1 MRLSA
6 LVPVLAPVMLLTA
19 CTGKTINMGDDTG
32 DTSND
37 SADDTADDVPPD
49 FTFALSGDWAGST
62 LTLTWLDF
70 TSLGSEQIELGAA
83 GYSAPV
89 EDDSTGVPFGV
100 PPEADMQEIDPDN
113 APGMKLAGYLPGLH
127 LDADGDGLQSGDEP
141 YTGVGLAW
149 PVYVSGT
156 IPSDFADMGLVEG
169 WNALEF
175 LPDGALPVTRDIT
188 AIPLDASLAERT
200 SITVGGSYTGEDGAS
215 VVFVSSLLFEGGTV
229 DAFLYDG
236 ALSDPWSVTLDGPPD
251 ADHFS
256 ELEGVGMAALEVPI
270 AYMDSDGSGGFTDR
284 DTPLYAACADG
295 LPVGLLY
302 LPGITDLLT
311 GWSLTVQGVGS
322 GWVGMSLADSGGVVL
337 TDPQLQDL
345 AMDDSCTL

>member
-1 MRLSA
+1 MRVIA
-6 LVPVLAPVMLLTA
+6 LVPFLAPVVLLAA

-32 DTSND
+32 DT
-37 SADDTADDVPPD
+37 ADDTADDVPPD
-49 FTFALSGDWAGST
+49 FTFALTGDWPGST

-70 TSLGSEQIELGAA
+70 TSLGSEQPQLGAVA
-83 GYSAPV
+83 YSALV

-113 APGMKLAGYLPGLH
+113 APGMMLAGYLPGLH
-127 LDADGDGLQSGDEP
+127 LDADGDGLQSGDET
-141 YTGVGLAW
+141 YAGVGLAW
-149 PVYVSGT
+149 PIYVTGT
-156 IPSDFADMGLVEG
+156 IPTDFADMGFVEG

-175 LPDGALPVTRDIT
+175 VPDGALPVPHDIT
-188 AIPLDASLAERT
+188 AIPLAADLAVRT
-200 SITVGGSYTGEDGAS
+200 SITVGGSYTGEEGAS
-215 VVFVSSLLFEGGTV
+215 VVFVSSLLFEGETV
-229 DAFLYDG
+229 DAFIYDG

-270 AYMDSDGSGGFTDR
+270 AYMDSDGSGGFTDH
-284 DTPLYAACADG
+284 DTPLYAACSGG

-311 GWSLTVQGVGS
+311 GWSLTLQGVGS
-322 GWVGMSLADSGGVVL
+322 GWVAMSLADSGGVVL
-337 TDPQLQDL
+337 TDAQAQDL
-345 AMDDSCTL
+345 AMDASCTL